1 MKILV
6 FNLKNFG
13 TKYAVNTLKKLGHT
27 VTLVNTVLDN
37 TRVNPAFDQLFLTET
52 HKMQYDFVFTFN
64 YYPIIST
71 NCNRHGLKYVSWIYD
86 NPLVSLYSCTVINP
100 CNYIFLFD
108 NAMYNEL
115 KSYQIQT
122 VYYLPLAAD
131 TTALDTFVPNEE
143 IHRLYDC
150 DVSFVGSLYN
160 EKHCLYNKL
169 NSINPYIKGYLDGL
183 IQAQSSIYGY
193 FFLQEYLSPEVLAEL
208 QKAVPYQVNSDGT
221 ESPEYIYSRY
231 FMARRVTEI
240 ERSTILKKVSD
251 CYNTNIYTAG
261 DTSDFPQIHNK
272 GPIDYYDTMPYIFKC
287 SKINL
292 NITLKSIE
300 SGIPL
305 RAIDILG
312 SGGFLLTNYQ
322 RDFIPDFEPDK
333 DFVFYEDYD
342 DLLAKIKY
350 YLIHEDER
358 KAIAQNGYQKIKEF
372 HVYEKKLQS
381 IIDIVKG
388 SN

>member
-1 MKILV
+1 MNILV

-13 TKYAVNTLKKLGHT
+13 TSYVVDIFKKLSHT
-27 VTLVNTVLDN
+27 VKMVETVLEN
-37 TRVNPAFDQLFLTET
+37 TRKNPEFDQLFALET
-52 HKMQYDFVFTFN
+52 SKAQYDFVFTFN

-71 NCNRHGLKYVSWIYD
+71 NCNKKGLKYVSWIYD

-108 NAMYNEL
+108 SAMYNEL
-115 KSYQIQT
+115 KSYQIDT

-131 TTALDTFVPNEE
+131 TDTLDTFEPTDE

-160 EKHCLYNKL
+160 EKHCLYNKFDSL
-169 NSINPYIKGYLDGL
+169 NPYIKGYLDGL

-193 FFLQEYLSPEVLAEL
+193 FFLQEYLTPNILEEIKKEIPY
-208 QKAVPYQVNSDGT
+208 KANSDGT

-231 FMARRVTEI
+231 FMARKVTEI
-240 ERSTILKKVSD
+240 ERSTILKRVSN
-251 CYNTNIYTAG
+251 CYNTNIYTNG
-261 DTSDFPQIHNK
+261 DTSNFPKIHNK
-272 GPIDYYDTMPYIFKC
+272 GFIDYYDTMPYIFKC

-312 SGGFLLTNYQ
+312 CGGFLLTNYQ
-322 RDFIPDFEPDK
+322 RDFLPDFEPDK

-342 DLLAKIKY
+342 DLLAKIDY
-350 YLIHEDER
+350 YLKHDAER
-358 KAIAQNGYQKIKEF
+358 TAIAQNGYNKVKSYYT
-372 HVYEKKLQS
+372 YEKKLQH